1 MSRPQENK
9 QPQPEPT
16 VRRAVVDDAGDISR
30 LLLESFGAIRERYTD
45 EGFADVTPDEQKVA
59 ARFEEGALWVAEVG
73 CKIVGSVSLIE
84 EPEGLYVRS
93 MAVLPEFQGRGISH
107 KLLDLLHEYAAGTGV
122 NRIFLYTLPF
132 QLGARELY
140 ERHGYT
146 WVRDTPAE
154 EWYGVP
160 GLEMEKFL
168 DKQDV
173 VRS

>member
-1 MSRPQENK
+1 MLRPVAK
-9 QPQPEPT
+9 RVSQPEAN
-16 VRRAVVDDAGDISR
+16 VRRATVEDAGCISR
-30 LLLESFGAIRERYTD
+30 LLLEAFGAIRERYTD
-45 EGFADVTPDEQKVA
+45 DGFADVTPDEHKVA
-59 ARFEEGALWVAEVG
+59 ARFAEGALWVAEVDG
-73 CKIVGSVSLIE
+73 KVVGTVSLSA

-93 MAVLPEFQGRGISH
+93 LAVLPEFQGRGVGH
-107 KLLDLLHEYAAGTGV
+107 KLLDALHEYATGTGER
-122 NRIFLYTLPF
+122 RIFLYTLPF

-140 ERHGYT
+140 EKHGYE